1 MHIQFLRFT
10 TGKPHDLAPDWTFEL
25 DLKCKSPSDCEIGME
40 VMGSHLV
47 IIVTRK
53 TRARLPGR
61 HPQKIYFAD
70 WTRGYSHC
78 VRFSCSPLGRRSPR
92 MAQTGSTGTRW
103 DLLPHNY
110 ICFEGRDSPCS
121 QTRLCLG
128 DLPNHGRNREF
139 FVYSPNTLRAQ
150 VTFYHSPHPGAPSAT
165 Q

>member
-10 TGKPHDLAPDWTFEL
+10 TGKPHDLALGWTFEV

-40 VMGSHLV
+40 VMGSRLV

-61 HPQKIYFAD
+61 HQKIYFAD

-78 VRFSCSPLGRRSPR
+78 VRLSCSPLGRCSPR
-92 MAQTGSTGTRW
+92 MTRTGSTSTRW
-103 DLLPHNY
+103 DLLSHSY
-110 ICFEGRDSPCS
+110 LCFEGLDSPCS

-128 DLPNHGRNREF
+128 SLQYHGGKRQHLD
-139 FVYSPNTLRAQ
+139 YSPNSLRAQ
-150 VTFYHSPHPGAPSAT
+150 VTFHQSTHPSAT
-165 Q
+165 PATQ